1 MWGWLNFTPL
11 GKVSLTLVKED
22 KNLKKILKIMV
33 AVFIISFVLFNREVR
48 AENLQIK
55 QGVLDLQEQPLND
68 QVLKLEGE

>member
-1 MWGWLNFTPL
+1 M
-11 GKVSLTLVKED
+11 
-22 KNLKKILKIMV
+22 KKILKIMV